1 MQGRHEIT
9 LEYPIHAEPRWGHGR
24 PMHPE
29 LERRIAQGRQRYAEL
44 LRGVLGLRKDLV
56 RIAREPDPSD
66 PVAPAWINGFFAGLD
81 SALLYALLR
90 MHAPRRYVEI
100 GSGHS
105 TRLAHRAI
113 ADGGLATRIVSIDP
127 APRAEVEAICHESI
141 RQPLEAMGSG
151 CFGDL
156 EAGDVLFIDGSHRV
170 FTNSDAVVFFL
181 EILPRLSPGVLV
193 HVHDVF
199 LPADYP
205 AEWAD
210 RYYSEQYLLACW
222 LLADPGRLEVV
233 FPAAWICWQPD
244 LWALLE
250 PLWSDARMQGVQRD
264 GCSFWFRTS

>member
-1 MQGRHEIT
+1 MQGRFQIA
-9 LEYPIHAEPRWGHGR
+9 LEYPVHAQPRWGHGK
-24 PMHPE
+24 PMHAE
-29 LERRIAQGRQRYAEL
+29 LERRIAQGRERYADL
-44 LRGVLGLRKDLV
+44 LRGVLRLREDLA
-56 RIAREPDPSD
+56 RIARQPDPAD
-66 PVAPAWINGFFAGLD
+66 PVAPAWVNGFFAGLD

-105 TRLAHRAI
+105 TRLAYRAI
-113 ADGGLATRIVSIDP
+113 TDGGISTRIASIDP
-127 APRAEVEAICHESI
+127 SPRAEVESICDEAI
-141 RQPLEAMGSG
+141 RQPLEAMTPTP
-151 CFGDL
+151 FEDL
-156 EAGDVLFIDGSHRV
+156 EAGDVLFLDGSHRA

-181 EILPRLSPGVLV
+181 EILPRLAPGVLV

-233 FPAAWICWQPD
+233 FPAAWICWQPE
-244 LWALLE
+244 LAGILE
-250 PLWSDARMQGVQRD
+250 PLWSDPRMQGVQRD
-264 GCSFWFRTS
+264 GCSFWLRTG